1 MNKQATIE
9 KPLLVT
15 LEGAELTLVGSDEL
29 PVMNVEVMTYGEEV
43 RSIFFPM
50 PLSEYLNL
58 LKNNSLTGLPRNP
71 NYPRFEM
78 VTKGGE
84 PLIEVTQ
91 DNIENSG
98 ISLKRTERAA

>member
-1 MNKQATIE
+1 MNEQTAID

-29 PVMNVEVMTYGEEV
+29 PVMNVEVMTYGEEA
-43 RSIFFPM
+43 RSIYFPM
-50 PLSEYLNL
+50 PLGEYLTL

-78 VTKGGE
+78 VTKAGE
-84 PLIEVTQ
+84 PLAEVVQ
-91 DNIENSG
+91 NNIENSN